1 MQVLSGIP
9 ELDSH
14 YSGFR
19 LSGHLI
25 TQSYSYQR
33 KIFQL
38 QNLKFVNFN
47 GKLELPTYSIYDW
60 NSNDYVEQEVP
71 TEMKHFLQTPFTVIY
86 DTDGS
91 IKEIQS
97 ESSDPVVVTN
107 IKKSIVLGHDYVWLK
122 QENQMSVTN
131 MIERNYQDEM
141 VPRTTFRQ
149 MEKTLLGDCEV
160 LYSINQK
167 PEHEV
172 QERITETNIIN
183 ICKEKEY
190 YEVVRNVNFQ
200 NCKRRP
206 IYQRSV
212 GASSKSDKSNG
223 ATSPYAKE
231 AFEARTIWCG
241 SKTETPIIVKHL
253 SGQQLEINGNGKFE
267 SQEFIQV
274 NSDLDIELIKLEPR
288 ARLQD
293 LQKKQTN
300 EDIMYNYPD
309 GEFWTSTKSGRSSS
323 HNQHSHNHHFLPHP
337 DLKSAPINLY
347 PSHGSSEEAKNTF
360 VEAFV
365 KMIEIS
371 KQSPESTVRQE
382 DVVNQS
388 ASLSL
393 FASSMSYEDIKD
405 VWSRSHERLKASLQ
419 YKETALNVFCDILS
433 MASTNPSVKFIS
445 EKIKK
450 EHLKGDSAAWIAAN
464 MIRAVRTPTEEV
476 IEELTD
482 LLKHENVQQQRA
494 LRATIAMTLT
504 ELVHKACIDET
515 SAEFNFPS
523 QVYGRF
529 CTEKSRILRKVLIPF
544 LKQKVSTLSQEMERE
559 QPSSSDMNNMITYIN
574 AIGNIGTDEASETLL
589 DIIEGKITKHS
600 HPRSLAVY
608 KLIRAAARNPSKYR
622 PVIMALIT
630 NTAED
635 EEVRMAAI
643 TALVYCQPSAADLK
657 QISVM
662 TWFDTSRQVVSYIS
676 STLKSLKEL
685 PYESFEK
692 QHHLSSKAEEALRIA
707 KPFDQGLHKSQNRKI
722 QQFMDKL
729 KASVGLKLQYVN
741 SEESAIPRN
750 MYLKSEID
758 SEVQTTNQ
766 LESSMYVQGAEQVLE
781 NVLNLY
787 KQMFEE
793 RQETRQVEEKLS
805 YKPRKSPVPEAHVT
819 LKMYDMQR
827 LFTIDNRFLQELMHQ
842 ISSEMSQENES
853 NGIKRDYLKILDFS
867 NYMSIIPTTVGMPL
881 YIKHVTPLVIS
892 SHTSIIMGRN
902 QVLEVKTKPVVN
914 YMQQTSVGT
923 FCPITKKYFGT
934 GVEHSMHVS
943 VPLRAELG
951 YQDGQISVN
960 LRTPEDY
967 ESQKNKPIFEHK
979 VHPYTIR
986 SEIYA
991 PLKEQKKQMK
1001 TIYAEEQTI
1010 KVSLSMMDTFYLMSF
1025 LFSEGVPSRAAN
1037 WY

>member
-1 MQVLSGIP
+1 MGVSSTIATMKLLLLVALVGAASSLPYSNSENDQQLRYKFVSQVLSGIP

-60 NSNDYVEQEVP
+60 NTNDYVEQEVP

-131 MIERNYQDEM
+131 MIDRNYQDEM
-141 VPRTTFRQ
+141 VLRTTFRQ

-160 LYSINQK
+160 
-167 PEHEV
+167 
-172 QERITETNIIN
+172 
-183 ICKEKEY
+183 
-190 YEVVRNVNFQ
+190 VRNVNFQ
-200 NCKRRP
+200 NCKRRS

-433 MASTNPSVKFIS
+433 MASTNPRVK
-445 EKIKK
+445 
-450 EHLKGDSAAWIAAN
+450 
-464 MIRAVRTPTEEV
+464 
-476 IEELTD
+476 
-482 LLKHENVQQQRA
+482 
-494 LRATIAMTLT
+494 
-504 ELVHKACIDET
+504 
-515 SAEFNFPS
+515 
-523 QVYGRF
+523 
-529 CTEKSRILRKVLIPF
+529 
-544 LKQKVSTLSQEMERE
+544 
-559 QPSSSDMNNMITYIN
+559 
-574 AIGNIGTDEASETLL
+574 
-589 DIIEGKITKHS
+589 
-600 HPRSLAVY
+600 
-608 KLIRAAARNPSKYR
+608 
-622 PVIMALIT
+622 
-630 NTAED
+630 
-635 EEVRMAAI
+635 
-643 TALVYCQPSAADLK
+643 
-657 QISVM
+657 
-662 TWFDTSRQVVSYIS
+662 
-676 STLKSLKEL
+676 
-685 PYESFEK
+685 
-692 QHHLSSKAEEALRIA
+692 
-707 KPFDQGLHKSQNRKI
+707 
-722 QQFMDKL
+722 
-729 KASVGLKLQYVN
+729 
-741 SEESAIPRN
+741 
-750 MYLKSEID
+750 
-758 SEVQTTNQ
+758 
-766 LESSMYVQGAEQVLE
+766 
-781 NVLNLY
+781 
-787 KQMFEE
+787 
-793 RQETRQVEEKLS
+793 
-805 YKPRKSPVPEAHVT
+805 
-819 LKMYDMQR
+819 
-827 LFTIDNRFLQELMHQ
+827 
-842 ISSEMSQENES
+842 
-853 NGIKRDYLKILDFS
+853 
-867 NYMSIIPTTVGMPL
+867 
-881 YIKHVTPLVIS
+881 
-892 SHTSIIMGRN
+892 
-902 QVLEVKTKPVVN
+902 
-914 YMQQTSVGT
+914 
-923 FCPITKKYFGT
+923 
-934 GVEHSMHVS
+934 
-943 VPLRAELG
+943 
-951 YQDGQISVN
+951 
-960 LRTPEDY
+960 
-967 ESQKNKPIFEHK
+967 
-979 VHPYTIR
+979 
-986 SEIYA
+986 
-991 PLKEQKKQMK
+991 
-1001 TIYAEEQTI
+1001 
-1010 KVSLSMMDTFYLMSF
+1010 
-1025 LFSEGVPSRAAN
+1025 
-1037 WY
+1037 